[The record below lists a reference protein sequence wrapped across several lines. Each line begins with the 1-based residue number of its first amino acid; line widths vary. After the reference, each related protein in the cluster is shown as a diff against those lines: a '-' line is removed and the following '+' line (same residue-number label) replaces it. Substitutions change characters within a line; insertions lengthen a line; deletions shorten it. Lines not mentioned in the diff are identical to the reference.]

1 MKNKKND
8 GKYVIIDDGTAGG
21 LFLSENEYYVDENKK
36 VVLCNSEKKDNLFRK
51 RYKLTHG
58 DKCYSIIKYFC
69 PEVEFISIK
78 IMETG
83 ERGSIDSF
91 KAALEWCLKEKIK
104 LVHMSVGTTNYIDAK
119 KIENII
125 KQMVAT
131 VYKGNIIKNL
141 IMDCQ
146 SYTKYRPNETTGG
159 IFVSWR
165 RKEELPTGA

>member
-1 MKNKKND
+1 MT
-8 GKYVIIDDGTAGG
+8 GQQGG

-83 ERGSIDSF
+83 ERGRGDL
-91 KAALEWCLKEKIK
+91 LE
-104 LVHMSVGTTNYIDAK
+104 
-119 KIENII
+119 
-125 KQMVAT
+125 
-131 VYKGNIIKNL
+131 
-141 IMDCQ
+141 
-146 SYTKYRPNETTGG
+146 
-159 IFVSWR
+159 IFVDPNMIEIYANNGEYVLSQAVYGLGETFSYEMEKKPEIYLWN
-165 RKEELPTGA
+165 E

>member
-83 ERGSIDSF
+83 KEV
-91 KAALEWCLKEKIK
+91 ALIHSK
-104 LVHMSVGTTNYIDAK
+104 
-119 KIENII
+119 
-125 KQMVAT
+125 
-131 VYKGNIIKNL
+131 
-141 IMDCQ
+141 
-146 SYTKYRPNETTGG
+146 
-159 IFVSWR
+159 R
-165 RKEELPTGA
+165 R

>member
-91 KAALEWCLKEKIK
+91 KAALEWCLKEKIRMASK
-104 LVHMSVGTTNYIDAK
+104 LPSAISKGFLTIRPKDCIGWFHSCNYV
-119 KIENII
+119 
-125 KQMVAT
+125 Q
-131 VYKGNIIKNL
+131 
-141 IMDCQ
+141 
-146 SYTKYRPNETTGG
+146 
-159 IFVSWR
+159 
-165 RKEELPTGA
+165 